1 MTDFAITF
9 TPGQLIGAVL
19 AICGVIV
26 TLSSAVTVIVSGID
40 RAKAPEKL
48 QNDRLDLLENEVKRL
63 DNLIT
68 KEDTRMR
75 TLEEGNRVTQK
86 AILAL
91 LAHGIDGN
99 DIEAMRD
106 AKRDMEEYLIGKS
119 MPSRQ

>member
-1 MTDFAITF
+1 MVTDFAITF
-9 TPGQLIGAVL
+9 TPGQLLGAVL
-19 AICGVIV
+19 AVCGVIV

-63 DNLIT
+63 DSLIN
-68 KEDTRMR
+68 KEDDRMV

-99 DIEAMRD
+99 DIAAMKD
-106 AKRDMEEYLIGKS
+106 AKRDMEEYLIGKAT
-119 MPSRQ
+119 PHL

>member
-9 TPGQLIGAVL
+9 TPGQFIGAVL
-19 AICGVIV
+19 AVCGVIV

-63 DNLIT
+63 DTLIN
-68 KEDTRMR
+68 KDGSRMAA
-75 TLEEGNRVTQK
+75 LEEGNRVTQK

-91 LAHGIDGN
+91 LSHGIDGN
-99 DIEAMRD
+99 DIAAMKD
-106 AKRDMEEYLIGKS
+106 AKRDMEEYLIGKTT
-119 MPSRQ
+119 PAR

>member
-9 TPGQLIGAVL
+9 TPGQLLGAVL
-19 AICGVIV
+19 AVCGVIV
-26 TLSSAVTVIVSGID
+26 TLSSAVTVIVSGVD

-63 DNLIT
+63 DSLIN
-68 KEDTRMR
+68 KEDTRMV

-99 DIEAMRD
+99 DIAAMKD
-106 AKRDMEEYLIGKS
+106 AKRDMEEFLIGKTNI
-119 MPSRQ
+119 SR

>member
-9 TPGQLIGAVL
+9 TPGQLLGAVL

-26 TLSSAVTVIVSGID
+26 TLSSAVTVIVSGVD

-63 DNLIT
+63 DSLIS
-68 KEDTRMR
+68 KEDTRMV

-99 DIEAMRD
+99 DIAAMKD
-106 AKRDMEEYLIGKS
+106 AKRDMEEFLIGKTNI
-119 MPSRQ
+119 SR

>member
-19 AICGVIV
+19 ALCGVIV

-48 QNDRLDLLENEVKRL
+48 QNDRLDLLESEVKRL
-63 DNLIT
+63 DTMIN
-68 KEDTRMR
+68 KEDSRMR

-99 DIEAMRD
+99 DIAAMKD
-106 AKRDMEEYLIGKS
+106 AKRDMEEYLIGRAHS
-119 MPSRQ
+119 AN

>member
-9 TPGQLIGAVL
+9 TPGQFIGAVL

-63 DNLIT
+63 DTLIN
-68 KEDTRMR
+68 KDSSRMAALED
-75 TLEEGNRVTQK
+75 GNRVTQK

-91 LAHGIDGN
+91 LSHGIDGN
-99 DIEAMRD
+99 DIAAMKD
-106 AKRDMEEYLIGKS
+106 AKRDMEEYLIGKTT
-119 MPSRQ
+119 PTR

>member
-1 MTDFAITF
+1 MMTDFAITF
-9 TPGQLIGAVL
+9 TPGQLLGAVL

-26 TLSSAVTVIVSGID
+26 TLSSAVTVIVSGVD

-63 DNLIT
+63 DSLIS
-68 KEDTRMR
+68 KEDTRMV

-99 DIEAMRD
+99 DIAAMKD
-106 AKRDMEEYLIGKS
+106 AKRDMEEFLIGKTNI
-119 MPSRQ
+119 SR

>member
-19 AICGVIV
+19 ALCGVIV

-48 QNDRLDLLENEVKRL
+48 QNDRLDLLESEVKRL
-63 DNLIT
+63 DTMIN
-68 KEDTRMR
+68 KEDSRMR

-99 DIEAMRD
+99 DIAAMKD
-106 AKRDMEEYLIGKS
+106 AKRDMEEYLIGRARS
-119 MPSRQ
+119 TN

>member
-19 AICGVIV
+19 ALCGVIV

-48 QNDRLDLLENEVKRL
+48 QNDRLDLLEREVKRL
-63 DNLIT
+63 DTMIN
-68 KEDTRMR
+68 KEDSYMR
-75 TLEEGNRVTQK
+75 TLEEGNRITQK

-91 LAHGIDGN
+91 LEHGIDGN
-99 DIEAMRD
+99 NIEALRK
-106 AKRDMEEYLIGKS
+106 AKDSMNEYLVGKS
-119 MPSRQ
+119 IQH